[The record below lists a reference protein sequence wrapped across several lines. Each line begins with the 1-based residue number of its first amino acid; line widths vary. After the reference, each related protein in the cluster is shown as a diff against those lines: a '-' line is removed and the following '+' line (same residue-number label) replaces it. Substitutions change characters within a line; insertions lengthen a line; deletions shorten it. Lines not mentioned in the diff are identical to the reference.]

1 MSETIV
7 VSVNGQS
14 TAWASNHGKPGA
26 FAGHLRNEARGHV
39 TAGTVVELS
48 SGDPQEAGDVT
59 PTGAL
64 AAIVASA
71 GPSSE
76 WQLIAAPG
84 HVLARFLDVQEA

>member
-7 VSVNGQS
+7 VRVDGQS
-14 TAWASNHGKPGA
+14 TAWASNQGRHGV
-26 FAGHLRNEARGHV
+26 FAGPLRNTARDHAF
-39 TAGTVVELS
+39 AGTVVELS
-48 SGDPQEAGDVT
+48 PGDFQAAGLT
-59 PTGAL
+59 TATGAL
-64 AAIVASA
+64 AAIVAST